1 MSDITKVKVHTK
13 LIAIIFLLATKVSW
27 AIEAAD
33 VLFDGAV
40 LSVPYVK
47 VGDTAYKIE
56 LAPSNSPLL
65 SIADCP
71 ILCLEL
77 VFAGPSS
84 LDSPRNPAT
93 FVGSVLKTPRVVIGD
108 DLLAGEFRYLAQYPE
123 NYFFSVSGAE
133 TAPLFSGTD
142 IQNWT
147 ADELEAGF
155 EFCQDSSYRW
165 DTPFPFGD
173 FNNDG
178 IEDFFV
184 PIVCYQGET
193 PDFGGKDDVAV
204 KSGWFFFCS
213 SQNAEYENCSKR
225 IFGEDFID
233 TSKDGGKG
241 GSPYHHNTEEP
252 KDLNGD
258 GHIDFVLTI
267 NRDDGVGRQKFN
279 ALSSEGFQS
288 AIDECF
294 AGDIKQ
300 ADIYP
305 TDDVGLCAYFSDQ
318 YLFLSRDDGTY
329 ANVKVPW
336 PAHWGHA
343 VRSLPNEV
351 GGYDVISI
359 GYYKPYVARINGTT
373 VSDVTSQYE
382 EFENFD
388 EITQVKPYVGGYFEF
403 EGTDYWI
410 SNGVSP
416 ERVARISEYSNFDID
431 TGFFGKVIGISVW
444 KWLPGQGFEF
454 SDHYIP
460 PVSDFFNYIDEYGFE
475 KTGLYQKGVPL
486 FGGGQY
492 LFMKKALLNPSE
504 GPILVATGESNGFI
518 GEIRKAVPEG
528 FQLKPTSDQH
538 VSDSVYASSVL
549 EGFVIRE
556 GKITL
561 RGQSVVEGDVM
572 LNSPGL
578 YFRDFD
584 NDGFEDL
591 VTITGMKVQGG
602 AYINDGLGTL
612 KRIDTSLILPSI
624 PRTSVGNNMHLFW
637 PLRNDGTL
645 DVLYME
651 VGSYNR
657 PSFWNIAKDDIFRAG
672 DVGLIRSNYP
682 VAKFPL
688 TTVDEVIEKFRECA
702 IAPSWSWTC
711 PY

>member
-1 MSDITKVKVHTK
+1 MRHIRKMKFFIKITAM
-13 LIAIIFLLATKVSW
+13 LFLLLSNVSR
-27 AIEAAD
+27 AVETAD
-33 VLFDGAV
+33 VVFDGDV
-40 LSVPYVK
+40 LTIPYVM
-47 VGDTAYKIE
+47 VGDTSYKIQ
-56 LAPSNSPLL
+56 LAPSNSASLA
-65 SIADCP
+65 IADCP

-77 VFAGPSS
+77 VFAGPSN
-84 LDSPRNPAT
+84 LDNPRNPST
-93 FVGSVLKTPRVVIGD
+93 FDGSVLKTPRVFVGD
-108 DLLAGEFRYLAQYPE
+108 DLFTGQFRYMPQYSG
-123 NYFFSVSGAE
+123 NYFFSVLEAE
-133 TAPLFSGTD
+133 TAPLFSSTD

-147 ADELEAGF
+147 ADELDARF
-155 EFCQDSSYRW
+155 EFCHESSLRW

-184 PIVCYQGET
+184 PIVCYQGEL

-213 SQNAEYENCSKR
+213 KENAEYENCSKR

-258 GHIDFVLTI
+258 GYIDFILTI
-267 NRDDGVGRQKFN
+267 NRDDGVGREKFN
-279 ALSSEGFQS
+279 AVSSEGFQS
-288 AIDECF
+288 SIDECF
-294 AGDIKQ
+294 SGDLEK
-300 ADIYP
+300 AEIYS
-305 TDDVGLCAYFSDQ
+305 TEDLGLCAYFSDN
-318 YLFLSRDDGTY
+318 YFLLSKGDGTY

-359 GYYKPYVARINGTT
+359 GYYRPYVARISGTS

-388 EITQVKPYVGGYFEF
+388 EITKVKPYVGGHFEF
-403 EGTDYWI
+403 ESTDYWI
-410 SNGVSP
+410 SNGVTP
-416 ERVARISEYSNFDID
+416 GRIANIAEYSNFDID
-431 TGFFGKVIGISVW
+431 TGFFEKVFGISVW
-444 KWLPGQGFEF
+444 KWLPGQGFVF
-454 SDHYIP
+454 SDYYIP
-460 PVSDFFNYIDEYGFE
+460 PVSDFFSYIDEYGFN

-504 GPILVATGESNGFI
+504 GPVLVATGESNGFI
-518 GEIRKAVPEG
+518 EEIRRTVSDG
-528 FQLKPTSDQH
+528 FQLKPLSDQH
-538 VSDSVYASSVL
+538 VPDSVYPSSVL
-549 EGFVIRE
+549 EGFLIRD

-561 RGQSVVEGDVM
+561 RDQPVVEGDVM
-572 LNSPGL
+572 FNSPGL
-578 YFRDFD
+578 YFRDFN
-584 NDGFEDL
+584 NDGFDDL

-602 AYINDGLGTL
+602 AYLNDGRGMLR
-612 KRIDTSLILPSI
+612 RIDTNSILPSI

-645 DVLYME
+645 DLLFME
-651 VGSYNR
+651 VGSYRR
-657 PSFWNIAKDDIFRAG
+657 PAFWNIAEDNIFRAG
-672 DVGLIRSNYP
+672 DVGVIRSNYL
-682 VAKFPL
+682 VSKFPF
-688 TTVDEVIEKFRECA
+688 TTVDQVIEKFRECA
-702 IAPSWSWTC
+702 TAPGWSYVC